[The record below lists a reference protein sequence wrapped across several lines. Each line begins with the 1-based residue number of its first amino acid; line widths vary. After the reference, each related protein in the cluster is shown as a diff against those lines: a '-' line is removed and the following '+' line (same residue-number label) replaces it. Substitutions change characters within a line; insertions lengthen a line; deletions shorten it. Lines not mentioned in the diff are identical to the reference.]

1 MAVHQGDPAEKVF
14 LLASGHGRH
23 FVLTSEGKK
32 LSLHWLTAGQMF
44 GGAAIVATPTF
55 YLASTELLTNGCA
68 LVWDRKTIRELA
80 SIYPTLLENALSIS
94 VTEHLA
100 WLVGAQVSLAS
111 DDARGRIAHLLLS
124 LACGIGTARPDGIE
138 LRVKNEDL
146 AAGANVT
153 LFTASRVL
161 SEWQRAGV
169 LTKHRG
175 LLVMRRPDL
184 LLASYQPPWRT

>member
-124 LACGIGTARPDGIE
+124 LACGIGTAGPDGVE

-184 LLASYQPPWRT
+184 LLASYQPP

>member
-1 MAVHQGDPAEKVF
+1 
-14 LLASGHGRH
+14 
-23 FVLTSEGKK
+23 
-32 LSLHWLTAGQMF
+32 MF

-55 YLASTELLTNGCA
+55 YLASPELLTNGCA

-124 LACGIGTARPDGIE
+124 LACGIGIAGPDGVE

-184 LLASYQPPWRT
+184 LLASYQPP